1 VREDGR
7 GLGIQDFGPG
17 DAGLSQQVMI
27 EALYQ
32 EIIGVL
38 GKFDEA
44 LPLASVVGVLEVIK
58 YQLLNN
64 TSEED
69 K

>member
-1 VREDGR
+1 MREDGR
-7 GLGIQDFGPG
+7 GLGIQDLIPG

-64 TSEED
+64 TEDEE
-69 K
+69 

>member
-7 GLGIQDFGPG
+7 GLGIQDLIPG

-64 TSEED
+64 TEDEE
-69 K
+69 

>member
-1 VREDGR
+1 MREDGR
-7 GLGIQDFGPG
+7 GLGIQDLGTG
-17 DAGLSQQVMI
+17 DEGLSQQVMI

-64 TSEED
+64 TEED
-69 K
+69 E

>member
-1 VREDGR
+1 
-7 GLGIQDFGPG
+7 LGIQDVGPG
-17 DAGLSQQVMI
+17 DEGLSQQVMI

-64 TSEED
+64 TEED
-69 K
+69 E

>member
-1 VREDGR
+1 MREDGR
-7 GLGIQDFGPG
+7 GLGIQDPSPG

-32 EIIGVL
+32 EIVGVL

-58 YQLLNN
+58 YQLLMN
-64 TSEED
+64 TEDEE
-69 K
+69 

>member
-1 VREDGR
+1 MREDGR
-7 GLGIQDFGPG
+7 GLGIQDVGPG
-17 DAGLSQQVMI
+17 DEGLSQQVMI

-38 GKFDEA
+38 GKCDEA

-64 TSEED
+64 TEED
-69 K
+69 E

>member
-7 GLGIQDFGPG
+7 GLGIQDPSPG
-17 DAGLSQQVMI
+17 DAGLSQQVRI

-32 EIIGVL
+32 EMVGAVE
-38 GKFDEA
+38 KFDEA

-58 YQLLNN
+58 YQLLMN
-64 TSEED
+64 TEDEE
-69 K
+69 

>member
-1 VREDGR
+1 MREDGR
-7 GLGIQDFGPG
+7 GLGIQDPSTG

-32 EIIGVL
+32 EIVGVVE
-38 GKFDEA
+38 KFDEA

-58 YQLLNN
+58 YQLLMN
-64 TSEED
+64 TED
-69 K
+69 KE

>member
-1 VREDGR
+1 
-7 GLGIQDFGPG
+7 
-17 DAGLSQQVMI
+17 LSQQVMI

-69 K
+69 E

>member
-7 GLGIQDFGPG
+7 GLGIQDSSPG

-32 EIIGVL
+32 EIVGAVE
-38 GKFDEA
+38 KFDEA

-58 YQLLNN
+58 YQLLMN
-64 TSEED
+64 TEDEE
-69 K
+69 

>member
-1 VREDGR
+1 MREDGR
-7 GLGIQDFGPG
+7 GLGIQDVGPG
-17 DAGLSQQVMI
+17 DEGLSQQVMI

-38 GKFDEA
+38 EKFDEA

-64 TSEED
+64 TEED
-69 K
+69 E

>member
-7 GLGIQDFGPG
+7 GLGIQDVGSG
-17 DAGLSQQVMI
+17 DEGLSQQVMI

-32 EIIGVL
+32 ELVGVL

-64 TSEED
+64 TEED
-69 K
+69 E

>member
-7 GLGIQDFGPG
+7 GLGIQDPSPG

-32 EIIGVL
+32 EIVGVL

-58 YQLLNN
+58 YQLLMN
-64 TSEED
+64 TEDEE
-69 K
+69 

>member
-1 VREDGR
+1 M
-7 GLGIQDFGPG
+7 
-17 DAGLSQQVMI
+17 SQQVMI

-38 GKFDEA
+38 EKFDES

-64 TSEED
+64 TEED
-69 K
+69 E

>member
-1 VREDGR
+1 
-7 GLGIQDFGPG
+7 
-17 DAGLSQQVMI
+17 LSQQVMI

-32 EIIGVL
+32 ELVGVL

-64 TSEED
+64 TEED
-69 K
+69 E

>member
-1 VREDGR
+1 MREDGR
-7 GLGIQDFGPG
+7 GLGIKELGPG
-17 DAGLSQQVMI
+17 DEGLSQQVMI

-32 EIIGVL
+32 EIMGVL
-38 GKFDEA
+38 EKFDEA

-64 TSEED
+64 TEED
-69 K
+69 E

>member
-1 VREDGR
+1 MREDGR
-7 GLGIQDFGPG
+7 GLGIQDLSPG

-32 EIIGVL
+32 EIVGAVE
-38 GKFDEA
+38 KFDEA

-64 TSEED
+64 TEED
-69 K
+69 E

>member
-1 VREDGR
+1 MREDGR
-7 GLGIQDFGPG
+7 GLGIQDLGAG

-32 EIIGVL
+32 EIVGVVE
-38 GKFDEA
+38 KFDEA

-58 YQLLNN
+58 YQLMAN
-64 TSEED
+64 TED
-69 K
+69 KE

>member
-1 VREDGR
+1 MREDGR
-7 GLGIQDFGPG
+7 GLGIQDVGSG
-17 DAGLSQQVMI
+17 DEGLSQQVMI

-32 EIIGVL
+32 EIVGVL

-64 TSEED
+64 TEDEE
-69 K
+69 

>member
-1 VREDGR
+1 M
-7 GLGIQDFGPG
+7 
-17 DAGLSQQVMI
+17 SQQVMI

-38 GKFDEA
+38 GKIDEA

-58 YQLLNN
+58 DQLLNH
-64 TSEED
+64 TEED
-69 K
+69 E

>member
-7 GLGIQDFGPG
+7 GLGIQDFGTG

-32 EIIGVL
+32 EIVGAVE
-38 GKFDEA
+38 KFDEA

-58 YQLLNN
+58 YQLMAN
-64 TSEED
+64 TEDEE
-69 K
+69 